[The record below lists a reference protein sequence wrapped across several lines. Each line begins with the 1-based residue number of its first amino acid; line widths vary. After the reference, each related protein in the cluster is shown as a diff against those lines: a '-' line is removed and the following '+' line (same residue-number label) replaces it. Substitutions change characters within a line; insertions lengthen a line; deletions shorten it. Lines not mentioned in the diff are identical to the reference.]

1 MIQVAVIGYGYWGP
15 NLARVWTQSK
25 IARLKYVCD
34 LKKNRLAV
42 AQLNCPGAIMTTDYM
57 EVLKDPEVDA
67 VNIATNIPTH
77 YEIAKNA
84 ILHGKHILVEKP
96 LTPSSTE
103 VLELIEL
110 AEKKNRV
117 IMVGHT
123 FLYSPATLKIKEYI
137 SDGSVGNIDFIQLS
151 RINLGKVKHDY
162 NVIWD
167 LAPHDF
173 SILEFWLEKMPEWVQ
188 VVGKSA
194 VYQNVCDVAFISMQ
208 YPGDIL
214 VNIHLSWLS
223 PVKLR
228 QTYIVG
234 DKKMITFDDTHP
246 SEKVKLYDMG
256 VDLINEPNSFG
267 EFQLTYR
274 SGDIH
279 VPRVENSEP
288 LVNESEHFIE
298 CIEKNI
304 SPRTNS
310 RHALNIILMI
320 EAAQKSLQNKG
331 ERIYFDNR

>member
-1 MIQVAVIGYGYWGP
+1 MINVAVIGYGYWGP

-25 IARLKYVCD
+25 VAKLKYVCD
-34 LKKNRLAV
+34 IKENRLAAV
-42 AQLNCPGAIMTTDYM
+42 RLNCPNAITTKNYL

-67 VNIATNIPTH
+67 VNIATNIVSH
-77 YEIAKNA
+77 YEIGKNA
-84 ILHGKHILVEKP
+84 LLHGKHILVEKP
-96 LTPSSTE
+96 LTASSVE
-103 VLELIEL
+103 IAELIEL
-110 AEKKNRV
+110 AEKKKKI

-123 FLYSPATLKIKEYI
+123 FLYSPATLKIKQYI
-137 SDGSVGNIDFIQLS
+137 SDGAVGNIDFIQLS
-151 RINLGKVKHDY
+151 RINLGKLKHDF

-173 SILEFWLEKMPEWVQ
+173 SILEFWLNKMPQWIQ
-188 VVGKSA
+188 VVGKAA

-246 SEKVKLYDMG
+246 SEKIKLYDMG
-256 VDLINEPNSFG
+256 VDLVNEPNSFG

-274 SGDIH
+274 SGDIY
-279 VPRVENSEP
+279 VPRIDNTEP
-288 LVNESEHFIE
+288 LINECDHFVE
-298 CIEKNI
+298 CIEKNNI
-304 SPRTNS
+304 PRSNAK
-310 RHALNIILMI
+310 HALNIVLMI

-331 ERIYFDNR
+331 QRIYFDSN